1 VKKVVKSVTHPAPK
15 IQDDEDEDDEDDED
29 DEEDVKVVHI
39 SILQS
44 SVVTAY
50 VVSIITLLQ
59 RF

>member
-15 IQDDEDEDDEDDED
+15 IQDDEDDED
-29 DEEDVKVVHI
+29 DEEDVKVMHI

-50 VVSIITLLQ
+50 VVSIITVVQ

>member
-1 VKKVVKSVTHPAPK
+1 MKKVVKSVTHPAPK
-15 IQDDEDEDDEDDED
+15 IQDDEDEDDEDDE
-29 DEEDVKVVHI
+29 EDVEVMHI

-50 VVSIITLLQ
+50 VVSIITLVQ

>member
-1 VKKVVKSVTHPAPK
+1 MKKVVKSVTHPAPK
-15 IQDDEDEDDEDDED
+15 IQDDEDEDDEDDE
-29 DEEDVKVVHI
+29 EDVKVMHI

-50 VVSIITLLQ
+50 VVSIITLVQ

>member
-15 IQDDEDEDDEDDED
+15 IQDDEDKDDED
-29 DEEDVKVVHI
+29 DEEDVKVMYI

-50 VVSIITLLQ
+50 VVSIITLVQ